1 MELRHLRYFIAVAQ
15 EGNFTRAAARL
26 NIQQPPLSQQIRALE
41 DELGFELLR
50 RHPKGVELTAGGEVF
65 FQEAKMILEN
75 VSMATTRASRVASG
89 SEGAVAIG
97 ITSSA
102 AAHALIPDLIQGF
115 RQARPKV
122 TLHFKEGN
130 AAELT
135 EWLAAST
142 LDVAF
147 LRLPVSHPE
156 GVEYKRLNEEELLL
170 VLPVGHHLLKRHSGR
185 SMPVISLASLQDEQ
199 FILVRRH
206 GAPGMYANLIDACV
220 RAGFSPNIAVE
231 VDRMLTNISLVAAGV
246 GVSAV
251 PASMKGFHE
260 DRVVYCRIHDDNGAL
275 TAPLTLAHRA
285 LTVSPAAR
293 QFISLAERFIDK
305 KAMKRP
311 KR

>member
-1 MELRHLRYFIAVAQ
+1 MELRHLRYFIAVA
-15 EGNFTRAAARL
+15 EERNFTRAAARL
-26 NIQQPPLSQQIRALE
+26 NIQQPPLSHQIRALE

-102 AAHALIPDLIQGF
+102 AAHALIPDVIQGF

-122 TLHFKEGN
+122 TLHFREGN

-147 LRLPVSHPE
+147 LRLPVSHPV
-156 GVEYKRLNEEELLL
+156 GIEYTRLNEEELLL

-185 SMPVISLASLQDEQ
+185 SMPVISLASLRDEQ

-220 RAGFSPNIAVE
+220 RAGFSPLIAVE

-260 DRVVYCRIHDDNGAL
+260 DRVVYCRIRDEDGAL
-275 TAPLTLAHRA
+275 TAPLTLAHRG
-285 LTVSPAAR
+285 LTGSPAAQ

-305 KAMKRP
+305 KAVKWPR
-311 KR
+311 R